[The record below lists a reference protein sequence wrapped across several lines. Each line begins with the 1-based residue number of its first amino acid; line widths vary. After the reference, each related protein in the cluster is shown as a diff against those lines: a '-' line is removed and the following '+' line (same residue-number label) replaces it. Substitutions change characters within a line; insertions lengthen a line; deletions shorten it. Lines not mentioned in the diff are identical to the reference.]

1 VHSLIITLRQTFVLT
16 FLHLKARYRNTF
28 AGLIWVVLSPIIIFG
43 AQSLAFKV
51 FLKLEIRDYP
61 LFLLSNLLPWIFLTS
76 SIQMCASLLEIK
88 RTIVRSFQINPMIFV
103 AAQVLDNF
111 INFTLSFVILLVPC
125 LFISE
130 FEVIGLLY
138 LIPALLIITTI
149 TFSFSTLAAI
159 LQIFHRDLKFVI
171 NFMLSVVFFI
181 TPIFYPLEYIPE
193 NWRFIV
199 DFNPLYIALNPIHIA
214 LYNYDQ
220 SLLLMALVK
229 ALSLAV
235 ASVLLLNYLWKK
247 KKNEFY
253 QEV

>member
-1 VHSLIITLRQTFVLT
+1 MSSVIITLRQTFVLT

-51 FLKLEIRDYP
+51 FLKLNIRDYP

-76 SIQMCASLLEIK
+76 SIQMCASLLEVK
-88 RTIVRSFQINPMIFV
+88 RLIVRSYQINPQIFI
-103 AAQVLDNF
+103 AAQVLDNL
-111 INFTLSFVILLVPC
+111 INFVLSFLILLVPC

-130 FEVIGLLY
+130 FNPIGLLY
-138 LIPALLIITTI
+138 LIPSLFLLLVTA
-149 TFSFSTLAAI
+149 FSFSALVSI

-193 NWRFIV
+193 NMRFIV
-199 DFNPLYIALNPIHIA
+199 DYNILYIALNPIHIA
-214 LYNYDQ
+214 LYNFDY
-220 SLLLMALVK
+220 SALHIALLKATALAGVSFYFVN
-229 ALSLAV
+229 L
-235 ASVLLLNYLWKK
+235 LWKK
-247 KKNEFY
+247 KKNDFY
-253 QEV
+253 QQI